1 MVDRS
6 PFSRPPL
13 NVLVDPSLV
22 SRKSPWTVNL
32 SELLDL
38 FLQAISKSEL
48 IDLRAAGTAILSS
61 AEIYRMKVETLFLF
75 ERLRAQR
82 KLADLS
88 EPPAMIIMPFRYEVY
103 STNIDELFE
112 ELTYILQQVVL
123 DRDKLKEQNL
133 LPMEDLTP
141 PSIES
146 YVVSLESLRAEFRK
160 ILVERLEDTGRVM
173 LSELVRGLNPV
184 DAARIFILLLFAAH
198 NGEVVIEQEEGD
210 EDMLVVS
217 VGQVE

>member
-217 VGQVE
+217 VGQLE

>member
-32 SELLDL
+32 TELLEL

-82 KLADLS
+82 KLADIS

-141 PSIES
+141 PNIES

-160 ILVERLEDTGRVM
+160 ILVERLKDTGRVM
-173 LSELVRGLNPV
+173 LSELIRGLKPI

-210 EDMLVVS
+210 ADMLVVS

>member
-13 NVLVDPSLV
+13 NVLVDPTLV

-32 SELLDL
+32 SELLGL

-48 IDLRAAGTAILSS
+48 IDMRAAGTAALSS

-75 ERLRAQR
+75 ERLRAQK

-123 DRDKLKEQNL
+123 DRDKEAEQNL
-133 LPMEDLTP
+133 LPMEELAP
-141 PSIES
+141 PNLEN
-146 YVVSLESLRAEFRK
+146 YVVSLESLRVEFRK
-160 ILVERLEDTGRVM
+160 ILVERLRDSGRVM
-173 LSELVRGLNPV
+173 LAELIKGLKPI

-198 NGEVVIEQEEGD
+198 NGEVIIEQEEND
-210 EDMLVVS
+210 ADMLVVS
-217 VGQVE
+217 VGQLE

>member
-1 MVDRS
+1 LVDRS

-32 SELLDL
+32 TELLDL

-75 ERLRAQR
+75 ERLRMQH
-82 KLADLS
+82 KLADIS

-123 DRDKLKEQNL
+123 DRDRLKEQNL

-141 PSIES
+141 PNIES

-160 ILVERLEDTGRVM
+160 ILVERLKDTGRVM
-173 LSELVRGLNPV
+173 LTELIKGLKPI
-184 DAARIFILLLFAAH
+184 DAARVFILLLFAAH

-210 EDMLVVS
+210 TDMLVVS

>member
-1 MVDRS
+1 VVDRS

-38 FLQAISKSEL
+38 FLQAITKSEL
-48 IDLRAAGTAILSS
+48 IDMRAAGTAALSS

-75 ERLRAQR
+75 EKLRAQR
-82 KLADLS
+82 RLADIS
-88 EPPAMIIMPFRYEVY
+88 EPPSMIIMPFRYEVY

-112 ELTYILQQVVL
+112 ELTYILKQVVL
-123 DRDKLKEQNL
+123 DHDRGAEQNL

-141 PSIES
+141 PNLES
-146 YVVSLESLRAEFRK
+146 YVVSLETLRAEFRK
-160 ILVERLEDTGRVM
+160 ILVERLRDTGRVM
-173 LSELVRGLNPV
+173 LTELVKGLKPI

-198 NGEVVIEQEEGD
+198 NGEVVIEQEEND
-210 EDMLVVS
+210 ADMLVVS
-217 VGQVE
+217 VGQLE

>member
-6 PFSRPPL
+6 PLSKPPL

-22 SRKSPWTVNL
+22 SRKSPWTINL
-32 SELLDL
+32 SELLGL
-38 FLQAISKSEL
+38 FLQVITKSEL
-48 IDLRAAGTAILSS
+48 IDMRAAGTAVLSS

-75 ERLRAQR
+75 EKLRAQR
-82 KLADLS
+82 TLADVS

-123 DRDKLKEQNL
+123 DRDRGTSQNL

-146 YVVSLESLRAEFRK
+146 YVVSLESLRTEFRK
-160 ILVERLEDTGRVM
+160 ILLDRLRDTGRVM
-173 LSELVRGLNPV
+173 LSELIKGLRPI
-184 DAARIFILLLFAAH
+184 DAARVFILLLFAAH
-198 NGEVVIEQEEGD
+198 NGEVVIDQEEAD
-210 EDMLVVS
+210 ADMLVVS
-217 VGQVE
+217 VGQLE

>member
-13 NVLVDPSLV
+13 NVLVDPTLV

-38 FLQAISKSEL
+38 FLQAITKSEL
-48 IDLRAAGTAILSS
+48 IDMRAAGTAALSS

-75 ERLRAQR
+75 EKLRAQR
-82 KLADLS
+82 RLADIS

-123 DRDKLKEQNL
+123 DRDREAQQNL

-141 PSIES
+141 PNIEN
-146 YVVSLESLRAEFRK
+146 YLVSLEALREEFRK
-160 ILVERLEDTGRVM
+160 ILVERLRDTGRVM
-173 LSELVRGLNPV
+173 LGELIRGLKAI

-198 NGEVVIEQEEGD
+198 NGEVVIEQKED
-210 EDMLVVS
+210 EADMLVVS
-217 VGQVE
+217 VGQLE

>member
-22 SRKSPWTVNL
+22 SRRSPWTINL
-32 SELLDL
+32 AELLEL
-38 FLQAISKSEL
+38 FLQAITKSEL
-48 IDLRAAGTAILSS
+48 IDLRAAGTAVLSS

-75 ERLRAQR
+75 EKLRAQR
-82 KLADLS
+82 RLADVS

-123 DRDKLKEQNL
+123 DRDREATQNL

-141 PSIES
+141 PNIGS
-146 YVVSLESLRAEFRK
+146 YVVSLETLRAEFRK
-160 ILVERLEDTGRVM
+160 ILVERLRDTGRVM
-173 LSELVRGLNPV
+173 LSELIKGLKPI
-184 DAARIFILLLFAAH
+184 DAARVFILLLFAAH
-198 NGEVVIEQEEGD
+198 TGEVVINQED
-210 EDMLVVS
+210 EDADMLVVS
-217 VGQVE
+217 VGQLE

>member
-13 NVLVDPSLV
+13 NVLVDPTLV
-22 SRKSPWTVNL
+22 SKKSPWTVNL

-38 FLQAISKSEL
+38 FFQAISKSEL
-48 IDLRAAGTAILSS
+48 IDMRAAGTAALSS

-75 ERLRAQR
+75 EKLRMQR
-82 KLADLS
+82 RLADLS

-112 ELTYILQQVVL
+112 ELTYMLQQVVL
-123 DRDKLKEQNL
+123 DRDKEQAQNL
-133 LPMEDLTP
+133 LPMEELAP
-141 PSIES
+141 PDIGN

-160 ILVERLEDTGRVM
+160 ILVERLRDTGRIM
-173 LSELVRGLNPV
+173 LSELIKGLRPI
-184 DAARIFILLLFAAH
+184 DAARTFILILFAAH
-198 NGEVVIEQEEGD
+198 NGEVVIEQAEED
-210 EDMLVVS
+210 VDLLVVS
-217 VGQVE
+217 VGQLE

>member
-1 MVDRS
+1 LVDRS

-32 SELLDL
+32 TELLEL

-82 KLADLS
+82 KLADIS

-141 PSIES
+141 PNIES

-160 ILVERLEDTGRVM
+160 ILVERLKDTGRVM
-173 LSELVRGLNPV
+173 LSELIRGLKPI

-210 EDMLVVS
+210 ADMLVVS

>member
-22 SRKSPWTVNL
+22 SRRSPWTINL
-32 SELLDL
+32 AELLEL
-38 FLQAISKSEL
+38 FLQAITKSEL
-48 IDLRAAGTAILSS
+48 IDLRAAGTAVLSS

-75 ERLRAQR
+75 EKLRAQR
-82 KLADLS
+82 RLADVS

-123 DRDKLKEQNL
+123 DRDREATQNL

-141 PSIES
+141 PNIES
-146 YVVSLESLRAEFRK
+146 YVVSLETLRAEFRK
-160 ILVERLEDTGRVM
+160 ILVERLRDTGRVM
-173 LSELVRGLNPV
+173 LSELIKGLKPI
-184 DAARIFILLLFAAH
+184 DAARVFILLLFAAH
-198 NGEVVIEQEEGD
+198 TGEVVINQED
-210 EDMLVVS
+210 EDADMLVVS
-217 VGQVE
+217 VGQLE

>member
-1 MVDRS
+1 VVDRS
-6 PFSRPPL
+6 PLSRPPL
-13 NVLVDPSLV
+13 NLLIDPTLVN
-22 SRKSPWTVNL
+22 RKSPWTVNL
-32 SELLDL
+32 SELLEL

-48 IDLRAAGTAILSS
+48 IDMRAAGTAAYTS

-75 ERLRAQR
+75 EKLRAQR
-82 KLADLS
+82 RMADLS

-123 DRDKLKEQNL
+123 DRDRAAEQNL

-141 PSIES
+141 PNMES
-146 YVVSLESLRAEFRK
+146 YVVSLETLRTEFRK
-160 ILVERLEDTGRVM
+160 ILVDRLKDTGRVM
-173 LSELVRGLNPV
+173 FTELIRGLKPI

-198 NGEVVIEQEEGD
+198 NGEVVIEQEEND
-210 EDMLVVS
+210 ADMLVVS
-217 VGQVE
+217 VGQLE